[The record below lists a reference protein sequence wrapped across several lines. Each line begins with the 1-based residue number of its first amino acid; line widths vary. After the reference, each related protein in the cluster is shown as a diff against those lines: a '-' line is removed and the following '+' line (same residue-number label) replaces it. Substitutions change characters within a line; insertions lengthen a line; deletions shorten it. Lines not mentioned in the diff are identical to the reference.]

1 MNIYEKMIVLA
12 IGKLKNMEKETEE
25 KKTHTRTYC
34 SKSLVSLLFSTSNA
48 SL

>member
-25 KKTHTRTYC
+25 KNI
-34 SKSLVSLLFSTSNA
+34 LFKFPC
-48 SL
+48 